1 MTACRLIDHPHGR
14 EPLKENGPHEAGR
27 SVLVTR
33 VRTRFVTSGRDR
45 RLPVFPAREPV
56 PGRDLAGRGDEREA
70 MGDALHLPVGLVEP
84 VTLGELHSV
93 HAVSTATSAASV
105 SATSHS
111 TNAGPAVP

>member
-1 MTACRLIDHPHGR
+1 
-14 EPLKENGPHEAGR
+14 
-27 SVLVTR
+27 
-33 VRTRFVTSGRDR
+33 
-45 RLPVFPAREPV
+45 
-56 PGRDLAGRGDEREA
+56 